1 MLHRLVCYVYSYA
14 KSVCIEVLFINAKQN
29 TIRIEKMDILKIGA
43 KSFKRLYSVVICLS
57 LSLSTSVRH
66 VVGKNDVNW

>member
-29 TIRIEKMDILKIGA
+29 TIRIEKMDILKI
-43 KSFKRLYSVVICLS
+43 FYTVI
-57 LSLSTSVRH
+57 
-66 VVGKNDVNW
+66 NIAI